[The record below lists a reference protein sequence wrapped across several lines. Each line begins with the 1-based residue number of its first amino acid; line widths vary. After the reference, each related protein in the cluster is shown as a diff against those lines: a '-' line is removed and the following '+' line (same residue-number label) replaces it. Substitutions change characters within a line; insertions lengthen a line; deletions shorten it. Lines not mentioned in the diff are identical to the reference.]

1 VGVPAGAGRDVVVS
15 VGPRGGADP
24 RENRVKKGKVA
35 GARTVVKAL
44 ELHGTEV
51 IFGYPGGANLP
62 FYDELARSSI
72 RHVLARHEQGAA
84 HMADGYARA
93 SGRVGVVTATSGPGA
108 TNLVTGIAT
117 AFMDSSAVVAITG
130 QVSRHLIGN
139 DAFQEVDTTGITIPI
154 TKHNYLV
161 QDVDALAQAIAEAF
175 HLAGTARP
183 GPVLVDIPKDVFLEQ
198 GAPSTPEAPR
208 LEGYRPTLKG
218 HPGQIKRAAAAIK
231 SAVRPVIIVGGGIRT
246 QVAYDALVALAEGL
260 EIPVVSTLMGKG
272 AFPNSHPLYLG
283 LYGYHGRVAANT
295 AITEADVII
304 GVATRFGDRS
314 TGSTLHF
321 APQARIVHIDIDPA
335 ELGKN
340 IQALIPIVGDVDHV
354 LGELVAQL
362 DEGTHSEWVGRLKEE
377 AASHP
382 LADVPGDV
390 TIPKVLRALKGLCP
404 NPVLV
409 TDVGRHQIFAAHY
422 FPVDSCRSWLTSG
435 GLGTMGFGLPAAIGA
450 KLACPKRPVVAVCGD
465 GGFLMTCQE
474 LVTAA
479 VEKIPVVALVMHD
492 GYLGMIRQLQH
503 AFYGKRFTACDLG
516 DAVDFARLAESMG
529 CVGLAVRTEA
539 EIAPA
544 LAQALDAGRPCV
556 VDCHIDAPANVYPMV
571 TGATLMDYIE

>member
-1 VGVPAGAGRDVVVS
+1 M
-15 VGPRGGADP
+15 
-24 RENRVKKGKVA
+24 KKGKVA
-35 GARTVVKAL
+35 GARIVVKAL
-44 ELHGTEV
+44 EAQGVEV

-62 FYDELARSSI
+62 LYDELARSSI

-84 HMADGYARA
+84 HMADAYARA

-117 AFMDSSAVVAITG
+117 AFMDSSALVAITG

-161 QDVDALAQAIAEAF
+161 QDGGELARTIAEAF

-183 GPVLVDIPKDVFLEQ
+183 GPVLIDVPKDVFLEQ
-198 GAPSTPEAPR
+198 WPPTKPEPPS
-208 LEGYRPTLKG
+208 LEGYRPTLNG
-218 HPGQIKRAAAAIK
+218 HPGQIKRAATAIK
-231 SAVRPVIIVGGGIRT
+231 GAARPVVIVGGGMRT
-246 QVAYDALVALAEGL
+246 QASYDALVALAEGL

-272 AFPNSHPLYLG
+272 SFPNSHPLYLG
-283 LYGYHGRVAANT
+283 LYGYHGRIAANT

-314 TGSTLHF
+314 TGNTLHF

-335 ELGKN
+335 EVGKN
-340 IQALIPIVGDVDHV
+340 IQALIPIVGDADHI
-354 LGELVAQL
+354 LPELVGQL
-362 DEGTHSEWVGRLKEE
+362 HGAAHPEWVARLRRKAE
-377 AASHP
+377 AHP
-382 LADVPGDV
+382 LAEAAGDV
-390 TIPKVLRALKGLCP
+390 TIPKVLRALKRLCP
-404 NPVLV
+404 DPVLV

-422 FPVDSCRSWLTSG
+422 FPVDSCRSFLTSG

-450 KLACPKRPVVAVCGD
+450 KLARPARQVVAVCGD

-474 LVTAA
+474 LATAA

-492 GYLGMIRQLQH
+492 RCLGMVRQLQQ
-503 AFYGKRFTACDLG
+503 AFYGKRYTACDLG
-516 DAVDFARLAESMG
+516 DVVDFARLAESMG
-529 CVGLAVRTEA
+529 CVGIRVTKEA

-544 LAQALDAGRPCV
+544 LEQALAAGHPSV
-556 VDCHIDAPANVYPMV
+556 VDCHIDAPANIYPMV

>member
-1 VGVPAGAGRDVVVS
+1 
-15 VGPRGGADP
+15 
-24 RENRVKKGKVA
+24 VKKKQIT
-35 GARTVVKAL
+35 GARAVVKGL
-44 ELHGTEV
+44 EAQGVEV
-51 IFGYPGGANLP
+51 VFGYPGGANLP
-62 FYDELARSSI
+62 FYDELARSPI
-72 RHVLARHEQGAA
+72 RHILARHEQGAA
-84 HMADGYARA
+84 HMADAYARA
-93 SGRVGVVTATSGPGA
+93 TGKVGVCTATSGPGA

-117 AFMDSSAVVAITG
+117 AYMDSAALVAITG

-161 QDVDALAQAIAEAF
+161 QDGDELSQCLVEAF
-175 HLAGTARP
+175 YLAGSARP
-183 GPVLVDIPKDVFLEQ
+183 GPVLIDVPKDVFLNQ
-198 GAPSTPEAPR
+198 CAAGDVAPPH

-218 HPGQIKRAAAAIK
+218 HPGQIKRAAAVIK
-231 SAVRPVIIVGGGIRT
+231 TAERPLIIVGGGIRSEA
-246 QVAYDALVALAEGL
+246 AYAALVALAERH

-321 APQARIVHIDIDPA
+321 APQAKIVHIDIDPA
-335 ELGKN
+335 EVGKN
-340 IQALIPIVGDVDHV
+340 IPALIPIVGDADHI
-354 LGELVAQL
+354 LGELVGQL
-362 DEGTHSEWVGRLKEE
+362 KAAVHPAWLARLRKK
-377 AASHP
+377 AAAHP
-382 LADVPGDV
+382 LADLSGEV
-390 TIPKVLRALKGLCP
+390 TIPKVLRTLKSLCP
-404 NPVLV
+404 DPLLV

-422 FPVDSCRSWLTSG
+422 FPVDSPRSFLTSG

-450 KLACPKRPVVAVCGD
+450 KVGRPERPVVAICGD

-492 GYLGMIRQLQH
+492 NCLGMIRQLQH
-503 AFYGKRFTACDLG
+503 AFYGKRFVSCDLG

-529 CVGLAVRTEA
+529 CLGLTVTRDTE
-539 EIAPA
+539 IGPA
-544 LAQALDAGRPCV
+544 LARALQAKRPCV
-556 VDCHIDAPANVYPMV
+556 VDCRIDAPANVYPMV

>member
-1 VGVPAGAGRDVVVS
+1 
-15 VGPRGGADP
+15 
-24 RENRVKKGKVA
+24 VKKGKVT
-35 GARTVVKAL
+35 GAKAIVKAL
-44 ELHGTEV
+44 EAQGVEL

-62 FYDELARSSI
+62 FYDELARAPF
-72 RHVLARHEQGAA
+72 RQVLARHEQGAA
-84 HMADGYARA
+84 HMADAYARA
-93 SGRVGVVTATSGPGA
+93 TGKVGVCTATSGPGA

-117 AFMDSSAVVAITG
+117 AFMDSSALVAITG

-161 QDVDALAQAIAEAF
+161 QDGNELSRTVAEAF
-175 HLAGTARP
+175 YLAGSARP
-183 GPVLVDIPKDVFLEQ
+183 GPVLIDVPKDVLLEQ
-198 GAPSTPEAPR
+198 CTPGDPEPPQ

-218 HPGQIKRAAAAIK
+218 HPGQIKRAAAVIK
-231 SAVRPVIIVGGGIRT
+231 AAERPVIIVGGGIRT
-246 QVAYDALVALAEGL
+246 QAAYDALVALAERH

-295 AITEADVII
+295 AITGADVII

-321 APQARIVHIDIDPA
+321 APQAKIVHIDIDPA
-335 ELGKN
+335 EVGKN
-340 IQALIPIVGDVDHV
+340 IQALIPIVGDADHI
-354 LGELVAQL
+354 LGELVEQL
-362 DEGTHSEWVGRLKEE
+362 PGASHKDWVGKLQQK
-377 AASHP
+377 AKSHP
-382 LADVPGDV
+382 LADLSGEV
-390 TIPKVLRALKGLCP
+390 TIPKVLRSLKRLCP
-404 NPVLV
+404 DPILV

-422 FPVDSCRSWLTSG
+422 FPVDSCRSFLTSG

-450 KLACPKRPVVAVCGD
+450 KLGCPDRPVVAVCGD

-479 VEKIPVVALVMHD
+479 VENVPIVALVMHD
-492 GYLGMIRQLQH
+492 NCLGMIRQLQH
-503 AFYGKRFTACDLG
+503 AFYGKRFTSCDLG

-529 CVGLAVRTEA
+529 CLGITVAREA
-539 EIAPA
+539 DIEPA
-544 LAQALDAGRPCV
+544 LSRALESGSPCV
-556 VDCHIDAPANVYPMV
+556 LDCRIDAPANVYPMV
-571 TGATLMDYIE
+571 TGVTLMDYIE